1 MHASQKVLVSL
12 NHLAASPTDSNL
24 EASTSVCLKSLYSLR
39 RHLRR
44 PPTMAL
50 SYNSKGVNN
59 FGKLDGPSQ
68 APQSFDPRQG
78 CSGYCET
85 CHADYL

>member
-1 MHASQKVLVSL
+1 MHASQKVLVSS
-12 NHLAASPTDSNL
+12 NHLVASP
-24 EASTSVCLKSLYSLR
+24 STPNRILDISLSEIIVAMKTTPPPSPTVAPSYS
-39 RHLRR
+39 
-44 PPTMAL
+44 
-50 SYNSKGVNN
+50 SKGVNN

-78 CSGYCET
+78 CSGHCET